1 MSAIR
6 LHIVTLRRFRDRGT
20 VHSQLCFRRRAEQK
34 RRHAIVCHDKLA
46 LYGKVIAFTEA
57 GVACSPSKLIV
68 HEGRHA

>member
-1 MSAIR
+1 MLFDCTLLPFEGSVTEERSIVNSA
-6 LHIVTLRRFRDRGT
+6 F
-20 VHSQLCFRRRAEQK
+20 AEQK